1 MWRVNSNGPFVSS
14 VEWKGSTNLSYFQ
27 GVEIRFNNRV
37 YKAEEKHKKLFIFHE
52 IRLFLLSIKKMF
64 RGLFGRKKN
73 SPAAEVQQPAVSKEE
88 DALENSTNAMAKIRS
103 NMESIQ
109 AK

>member
-1 MWRVNSNGPFVSS
+1 
-14 VEWKGSTNLSYFQ
+14 
-27 GVEIRFNNRV
+27 
-37 YKAEEKHKKLFIFHE
+37 
-52 IRLFLLSIKKMF
+52 MF